1 MALSHSPQI
10 VRDGLVLYLDPANIK
25 SYPGTGTTFFD
36 LSKTLDATLVNGT
49 SISNNRIILDGINDY
64 INTNRDINLSGS
76 ITYEFVLKVNT
87 VTQNKVL
94 FGKYTGSGSDMWI
107 GVRTDLQRLTAGFYS
122 LNSTFS
128 ITDNQ
133 IRHYTI
139 TYNSITGATVLYI
152 NGELN
157 FNSSVSAR
165 TNPGGNL
172 MIGKFGVSADFY
184 FPGELGYVR
193 IYNTAL
199 TQDQVKQNFNAMR
212 GRFGI

>member
-10 VRDGLVLYLDPANIK
+10 VREGLVLYLDPANNK
-25 SYPGTGTTFFD
+25 SYPGSGTTFFD
-36 LSKTLDATLVNGT
+36 LSRNTDATFINGT
-49 SISNNRIILDGINDY
+49 LISNNRIILDGINDY
-64 INTNRDINLSGS
+64 IDTNRDINLSGS

-87 VTQNKVL
+87 VTANKVL

-107 GVRTDLQRLTAGFYS
+107 GVRTDLQRLTAGFYN

-139 TYNSITGATVLYI
+139 TYNSVTGATVLYI

-157 FNSSVSAR
+157 FNSSVAAR

-172 MIGKFGVSADFY
+172 MIGKFGVSATFY
-184 FPGELGYVR
+184 FPGELGLVK
-193 IYNTAL
+193 IYNNAL
-199 TQDQVKQNFNAMR
+199 TQNQVKQNFEATR
-212 GRFGI
+212 GRYGI